1 MRQEHWTAAEL
12 QEFYR
17 TGREPVRDDALI
29 KKHGGTVISRKANEY
44 GGTDEVIAWDEKPK
58 KRSKYGNKITYIG
71 WKKFDSV
78 KEAEFYQ
85 ELMLRVKAGELWY
98 VMRQVPFDLAEKEK
112 LQYFADFV
120 AVKPDGTV
128 EAVYDV
134 KSEATRKDKE
144 YIIKKKLMKELWGIE
159 IKEV

>member
-1 MRQEHWTAAEL
+1 M
-12 QEFYR
+12 
-17 TGREPVRDDALI
+17 
-29 KKHGGTVISRKANEY
+29 
-44 GGTDEVIAWDEKPK
+44 
-58 KRSKYGNKITYIG
+58 
-71 WKKFDSV
+71 

-98 VMRQVPFDLAEKEK
+98 VMRQVPFDLAEQEK

-144 YIIKKKLMKELWGIE
+144 YIIKKKLMKELWGIK
-159 IKEV
+159 IMEV